1 MLHIPMNARFKG
13 TKCYMI
19 FISRVKTDLQK
30 LRHLLRVAI
39 PKSNVTFENLSLNE
53 SIIQTLTRF
62 ELNLAIWDL
71 L

>member
-1 MLHIPMNARFKG
+1 
-13 TKCYMI
+13 MI